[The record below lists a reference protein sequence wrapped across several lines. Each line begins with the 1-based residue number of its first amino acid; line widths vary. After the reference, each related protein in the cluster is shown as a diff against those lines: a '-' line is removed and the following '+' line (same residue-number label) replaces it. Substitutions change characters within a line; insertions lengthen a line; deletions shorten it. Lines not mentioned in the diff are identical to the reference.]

1 MDETIPILFAVQQE
15 IKLRKNFQLILICT
29 GIGIG
34 LTAIAS
40 FFGITLPVGL
50 LGVMLVIY
58 FYVINKKEIAR
69 LGEKY
74 DRK

>member
-1 MDETIPILFAVQQE
+1 MDETIPLLFAVQQE

-29 GIGIG
+29 GIAIG